1 MSETW
6 FRVSFYLAM
15 LALGFG
21 GPLVIDWALGG
32 PGAARLAAIP
42 AGASPASIGVQSML

>member
-32 PGAARLAAIP
+32 PVKWKEQLAL
-42 AGASPASIGVQSML
+42 GVA